1 VVKRRHRSD
10 KNLQFLSGLE
20 LVNDPIDLWVT
31 DLVHP
36 NDAGAQR
43 MANGVA
49 AKLKPL
55 LATRQ
60 RQKLI
65 RSIYWG

>member
-1 VVKRRHRSD
+1 VVKRRQRTD
-10 KNLQFLSGLE
+10 KNLHFLSGLE
-20 LVNDPIDLWVT
+20 LVNDPIDLWVA

-43 MANGVA
+43 LANGVA

-55 LATRQ
+55 LPARQ
-60 RQKLI
+60 R
-65 RSIYWG
+65 